1 MLRGE
6 KRGVRSEA
14 VYDFWL
20 MTGEGLARLAS
31 KEAAMAITDWPVDDR
46 PREKL
51 LAKGADALSDAELLA
66 ILLRTGVNGKSA
78 VDLARELLARCGSLS
93 ALCAAGERDLC
104 EVAGMGQAKYA
115 QLQAV
120 LEMARRALREK
131 ISNGSV
137 LNSPAA
143 VREYLR
149 LKLQA
154 LPHEVFVVL
163 FLDAQ
168 NRVIEIE
175 ELFRGTLTQTSVYPR
190 EVVKRALH
198 HNAGAAIFAH
208 NHPSGVAEPSHADET
223 LTQALKQ
230 ALALVD
236 VRVLDHFIVAGAGVV
251 SFAERGLL

>member
-1 MLRGE
+1 
-6 KRGVRSEA
+6 
-14 VYDFWL
+14 
-20 MTGEGLARLAS
+20 
-31 KEAAMAITDWPVDDR
+31 MAITDWPVDDR

-51 LAKGADALSDAELLA
+51 LSKGPAALSDAELLA
-66 ILLRTGVNGKSA
+66 IFLRTGVNGKSA
-78 VDLARELLARCGSLS
+78 VDLARDLLARCGSLS
-93 ALCAAGERDLC
+93 ALCSASGRDVC
-104 EVAGMGQAKYA
+104 ELPGMGQAKYA

-120 LEMARRALREK
+120 LEMARRTLKEK
-131 ISNGSV
+131 ITNGNA
-137 LNSPAA
+137 LNSPSA

-154 LPHEVFVVL
+154 LPHEVFVAL

-175 ELFRGTLTQTSVYPR
+175 DLFRGTLTQTSVYPR

-198 HNAGAAIFAH
+198 HNAGAVIFAH

>member
-1 MLRGE
+1 
-6 KRGVRSEA
+6 
-14 VYDFWL
+14 
-20 MTGEGLARLAS
+20 
-31 KEAAMAITDWPVDDR
+31 MAIADWTVDER

-66 ILLRTGVNGKSA
+66 IFLRTGVHGKSA
-78 VDLARELLARCGSLS
+78 VDLARALLARCGSLS
-93 ALCAAGERDLC
+93 ALCAAGERDVC
-104 EVAGMGQAKYA
+104 EVAGMGRAKYA
-115 QLQAV
+115 QLHAV
-120 LEMARRALREK
+120 LEMARRALKEK
-131 ISNGSV
+131 ITNGSV

-154 LPHEVFVVL
+154 LPHEVFVAL

-168 NRVIEIE
+168 NRVIEVE
-175 ELFRGTLTQTSVYPR
+175 DLFRGTLTQTSVYPR

-198 HNAGAAIFAH
+198 HNAGAVIFAH

-230 ALALVD
+230 ALALID

>member
-1 MLRGE
+1 
-6 KRGVRSEA
+6 
-14 VYDFWL
+14 
-20 MTGEGLARLAS
+20 MTIA
-31 KEAAMAITDWPVDDR
+31 DWPVDER

-51 LAKGADALSDAELLA
+51 LAKGPAALSDAELLA
-66 ILLRTGVNGKSA
+66 IFLRIGVSGRSA
-78 VDLARELLARCGSLS
+78 VDLARDLLKEFGSLS
-93 ALCAAGERDLC
+93 ALCAASEQELC
-104 EVAGMGQAKYA
+104 RLPGVGRAKFA

-120 LEMARRALREK
+120 IEMARRALREK
-131 ISNGSV
+131 LTTGNA
-137 LNSPAA
+137 LNSPSA
-143 VREYLR
+143 VRDYLR
-149 LKLQA
+149 LKMQS
-154 LPHEVFVVL
+154 LPHEVFVAM

-168 NRVIEIE
+168 NRVIETE

-198 HNAGAAIFAH
+198 YNAGAVILAH

-236 VRVLDHFIVAGAGVV
+236 IRVLDHFIVAGSSVL